1 MIIVLLKNT
10 LLSKKDYINQYL
22 KIKRIKQIY
31 KYIKLCSKI
40 SQTWNRKKTFLLF
53 KFPNIY

>member
-40 SQTWNRKKTFLLF
+40 SQT
-53 KFPNIY
+53 